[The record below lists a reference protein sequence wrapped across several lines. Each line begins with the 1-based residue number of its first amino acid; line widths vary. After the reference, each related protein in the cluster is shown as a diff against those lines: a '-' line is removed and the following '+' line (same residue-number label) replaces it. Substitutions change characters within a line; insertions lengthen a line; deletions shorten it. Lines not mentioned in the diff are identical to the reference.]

1 MSDKKAAE
9 KLQYGNR
16 FGNDIVK
23 LANASL
29 SLASQ
34 SSESEIAAA
43 KYARWFSN
51 GEVIP
56 EPSETSRARFR
67 KILPT
72 MDAIEVASATRENL
86 SILGN
91 DAHDLFSDRLPANN
105 RMRKANRSSVLPS
118 IPYLG
123 SCKFGEVVVGQ
134 SSASYSVLQLFI
146 ANFDGEFD
154 TSAGASFY
162 KPNSREF
169 DQMFFGVHV
178 VVDRDGNPL
187 GFDRKRGV
195 DGIAFKTKDLNKALY
210 NVAAAA
216 TGLSMEQLKARAQA
230 AARKR

>member
-1 MSDKKAAE
+1 MSDKHAAD
-9 KLQYGNR
+9 KLSYGNR
-16 FGNDIVK
+16 FGDDIVK

-29 SLASQ
+29 SLAS
-34 SSESEIAAA
+34 SASEAQIAAA
-43 KYARWFSN
+43 KYARWFSD
-51 GEVIP
+51 GSVQP
-56 EPSETSRARFR
+56 EPLETSKARFR

-72 MDAIEVASATRENL
+72 MDAIEIATATRDNL
-86 SILGN
+86 SILGD
-91 DAHDLFSDRLPANN
+91 DAHSLFSGRLPANN
-105 RMRKANRSSVLPS
+105 RMRRANRTSVLPT

-134 SSASYSVLQLFI
+134 TAASYSVLQLFI

-162 KPNSREF
+162 KPSSRDF

-216 TGLSMEQLKARAQA
+216 TGLSMEQLKVRAE